1 MANDLVLQV
10 EKSVPTLGERTTQ
23 KLRGAIISQ
32 HLKPNERL
40 VERDLCDRT
49 GVSRTCVRE
58 ALRYLES
65 EGLVVRQANRGF
77 FVASVTVEE
86 AREIYEVRAAIESGM
101 GRKFAERA
109 NDKEIAELSAVVRA
123 YEQAV
128 IRGDSPAYVSALERF
143 YGTLMT
149 GARND
154 TARRVLDLLRARIT
168 YLRTLT
174 FGRSDRDRELETA
187 RLMGEIVKAAVQRDG
202 EEVARRCEAFVRRSA
217 EFALKV
223 LEDTLTLSAPAT
235 PPRPA
240 SARAASG
247 SEGSPS
253 RRAGARSTSRRR
265 KQGRANRPG

>member
-1 MANDLVLQV
+1 MANESALRV

-23 KLRGAIISQ
+23 KLREAIISQ

-65 EGLVVRQANRGF
+65 EGLVVRQVNRGF
-77 FVASVTVEE
+77 FVASVTVDE

-109 NDKEIAELSAVVRA
+109 SDKELAELSAIVRA

-128 IRGDSPAYVSALERF
+128 IRGDSPAYVGALERF

-149 GARND
+149 GAQNE

-174 FGRSDRDRELETA
+174 FGRSDKNRELETA
-187 RLMGEIVKAAVQRDG
+187 GLLGGIVKAAVRRDG
-202 EEVARRCEAFVRRSA
+202 EEVARLCEAFVRRSA
-217 EFALKV
+217 DFALKV
-223 LEDTLTLSAPAT
+223 LEDTLTSSAPVT
-235 PPRPA
+235 PPRRSGRPA
-240 SARAASG
+240 SG
-247 SEGSPS
+247 NGESPS
-253 RRAGARSTSRRR
+253 RREAARSPSRRR
-265 KQGRANRPG
+265 TKGRASRHG

>member
-1 MANDLVLQV
+1 MANESALRV

-23 KLRGAIISQ
+23 KLREAIISQ

-77 FVASVTVEE
+77 FVASVTVDE

-109 NDKEIAELSAVVRA
+109 SDNELADLSAIVRA

-149 GARND
+149 GAQNE

-168 YLRTLT
+168 YVRTLT
-174 FGRSDRDRELETA
+174 FGRSDKSRELETA
-187 RLMGEIVKAAVQRDG
+187 GLLGEIVKAAVRRDG
-202 EEVARRCEAFVRRSA
+202 EEVARLCEAFVRRSA
-217 EFALKV
+217 DFALKV
-223 LEDTLTLSAPAT
+223 LEDTLTSSATVT
-235 PPRPA
+235 PPRR
-240 SARAASG
+240 SGRLASG
-247 SEGSPS
+247 SGESPS
-253 RRAGARSTSRRR
+253 RRAGARSPSRRR
-265 KQGRANRPG
+265 TKGRASRHG